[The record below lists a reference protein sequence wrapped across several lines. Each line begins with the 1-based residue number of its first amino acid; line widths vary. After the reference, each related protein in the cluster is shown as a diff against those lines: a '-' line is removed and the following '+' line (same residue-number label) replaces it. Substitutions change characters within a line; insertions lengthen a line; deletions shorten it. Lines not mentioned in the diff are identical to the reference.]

1 LLRDDNSFLS
11 ENSKT
16 IFTLCIEKE
25 DSGISV
31 YRTRNN
37 VKSELI
43 FKTDF
48 SELVLINDMIDL
60 FLEERISEEKINE
73 LKAKINAME
82 FEIETLRDE
91 LYELINR

>member
-1 LLRDDNSFLS
+1 MLRDDNSFLS